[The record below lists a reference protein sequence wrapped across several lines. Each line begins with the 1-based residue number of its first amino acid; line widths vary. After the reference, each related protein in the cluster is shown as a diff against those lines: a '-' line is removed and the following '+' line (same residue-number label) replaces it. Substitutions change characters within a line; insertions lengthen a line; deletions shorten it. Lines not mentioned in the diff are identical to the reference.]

1 MVVLLCPSSSG
12 APPVSV
18 TAPSREEEY
27 GLDVF
32 TAGELPPGL
41 LGHPCLGAAGGLPS
55 PGWNDKAVN
64 QISILPTWNPVEHK
78 LGFMMW
84 FTLLHHT
91 LREGF
96 SFYFLQKARK
106 VIYNS
111 LGKKSPHCI
120 IRSVCSSTYCDQAL
134 SRGF

>member
-1 MVVLLCPSSSG
+1 MSLLLESFHLG
-12 APPVSV
+12 FSV
-18 TAPSREEEY
+18 IPALELQEGCLLP
-27 GLDVF
+27 
-32 TAGELPPGL
+32 AGMTRL
-41 LGHPCLGAAGGLPS
+41 
-55 PGWNDKAVN
+55 VN